1 MRNSTGSPLFSDF
14 KSDLSRVVRSRP
26 LVKGNEDAGYE
37 GVDSPGITVIAQKS
51 IPGEE
56 LMAAILDSWRIL
68 IFIGMSLSLSGI
80 VMWALVRSV
89 IDSARKPTV
98 ITAHEELK
106 YMCQ

>member
-1 MRNSTGSPLFSDF
+1 MGR
-14 KSDLSRVVRSRP
+14 RVDREESIFLHP
-26 LVKGNEDAGYE
+26 FLGL
-37 GVDSPGITVIAQKS
+37 VDSPGIAVIAQKS

-56 LMAAILDSWRIL
+56 LMAAILDSWPIL

-106 YMCQ
+106 YMSQ